1 MVIVSDPGDEMKP
14 IEAKEAK
21 WEPSFM
27 RLSPS
32 KINTYMKCP
41 REFYYKYIAKIPEK
55 ITIHLFRGTL
65 VHAVLEDLF
74 KKEFKSFK
82 AWEDGDPAAWM
93 QDQFET
99 RWAKDIDSKGW
110 LWELHSDEEMAAM
123 RVETE
128 ELLQNFVAS
137 VNKKLN
143 EMVEWKIYKSKW
155 QAWNCVA
162 PKYAEKWVKSHDYAV
177 IGIVDAV
184 CNDFDGGTTLLDY
197 KTSKRYGPYLP
208 EDYYRQ
214 LIVYAFLYTLE
225 MGEMPKFV
233 GVSYL
238 RFDDTFYVKVNQSV
252 LDEAKDLIKMVH
264 DCLKERMEVEEKYE
278 QVPQNLCKWCSF
290 HKSNGGPC
298 DAVVPKWKPK
308 GKKYKKSTV
317 KSENVVL
324 SEEEF
329 LSHTELPEEEGMI
342 KGKVDEEPQVKNTV
356 WDD

>member
-1 MVIVSDPGDEMKP
+1 MLS
-14 IEAKEAK
+14 KEDK

-55 ITIHLFRGTL
+55 KTIHLFRGTL

-99 RWAKDIDSKGW
+99 RWTKDIDSKGW
-110 LWELHSDEEMAAM
+110 LCELHSDEEMAAM
-123 RVETE
+123 RLETE

-137 VNKKLN
+137 VDKKLN
-143 EMVEWKIYKSKW
+143 EMVEWKIYKSKY

-214 LIVYAFLYTLE
+214 LIIYAFLYTLE

-238 RFDDTFYVKVNQSV
+238 RFDDTFYVKVNQPV
-252 LDEAKDLIKMVH
+252 LDEAKELIKMVH
-264 DCLKERMEVEEKYE
+264 DCLKERMEVEENYE

-329 LSHTELPEEEGMI
+329 LAHTEIPEEEGMV
-342 KGKVDEEPQVKNTV
+342 KGKTDEEVKNTV

>member
-1 MVIVSDPGDEMKP
+1 MNYKNNAVNT
-14 IEAKEAK
+14 KEGK
-21 WEPSFM
+21 LILDSHKLPYHFD
-27 RLSPS
+27 R
-32 KINTYMKCP
+32 
-41 REFYYKYIAKIPEK
+41 
-55 ITIHLFRGTL
+55 
-65 VHAVLEDLF
+65 V
-74 KKEFKSFK
+74 K

-329 LSHTELPEEEGMI
+329 LSHTELPEEEGMV
-342 KGKVDEEPQVKNTV
+342 KGKVEEEAPVKNTV

>member
-1 MVIVSDPGDEMKP
+1 
-14 IEAKEAK
+14 
-21 WEPSFM
+21 
-27 RLSPS
+27 
-32 KINTYMKCP
+32 MKCP

-55 ITIHLFRGTL
+55 KTIHLFRGTL

-123 RVETE
+123 RLETE

-137 VNKKLN
+137 VDKKLN
-143 EMVEWKIYKSKW
+143 EMVEWKIYKSKY

-238 RFDDTFYVKVNQSV
+238 RFDDTFYVKVNQPV
-252 LDEAKDLIKMVH
+252 LDEAKELIKMVH

-298 DAVVPKWKPK
+298 DAEIPKWKPK

-317 KSENVVL
+317 KSDNVVL

-329 LSHTELPEEEGMI
+329 LAHTEIPEEEGMV
-342 KGKVDEEPQVKNTV
+342 KGKTDEEVKNTV